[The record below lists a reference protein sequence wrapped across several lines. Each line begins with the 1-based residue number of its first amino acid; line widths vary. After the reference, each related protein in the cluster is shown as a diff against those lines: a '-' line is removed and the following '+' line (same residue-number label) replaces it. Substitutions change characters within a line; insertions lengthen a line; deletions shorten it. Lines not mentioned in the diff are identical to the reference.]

1 MKIAILLLVIC
12 LTLLLWKGRKEKEK
26 AKGKGKE
33 REKETPIVERYQSS
47 LEVMKKVEKVENQLR
62 LEVVKRGLKGVIQGR
77 EKEKERERAA
87 MKRNQGLEAMKKLG
101 KGEMKNQNVQWV
113 HSLAF
118 VVILLEKEKE
128 KETNLQRENH
138 LKGGLKGAKE
148 KGREK
153 DRVIMKNQKFA
164 VVKNRCQNQGVIA
177 LMKRDL
183 AQSALQDL
191 LWKKSLC
198 QHGRLVKTNVRAT

>member
-1 MKIAILLLVIC
+1 MG
-12 LTLLLWKGRKEKEK
+12 WKARKEKEK

-33 REKETPIVERYQSS
+33 REKETPIVERNQSS

-62 LEVVKRGLKGVIQGR
+62 LEVVKRGLKGVIQAR
-77 EKEKERERAA
+77 EKGKEKGKEKERE
-87 MKRNQGLEAMKKLG
+87 K
-101 KGEMKNQNVQWV
+101 
-113 HSLAF
+113 
-118 VVILLEKEKE
+118 
-128 KETNLQRENH
+128 NLQKENH
-138 LKGGLKGAKE
+138 LKGVLKGAKE

-153 DRVIMKNQKFA
+153 DRVIMKNQTYA

>member
-1 MKIAILLLVIC
+1 M
-12 LTLLLWKGRKEKEK
+12 G
-26 AKGKGKE
+26 
-33 REKETPIVERYQSS
+33 
-47 LEVMKKVEKVENQLR
+47 
-62 LEVVKRGLKGVIQGR
+62 
-77 EKEKERERAA
+77 
-87 MKRNQGLEAMKKLG
+87 
-101 KGEMKNQNVQWV
+101 
-113 HSLAF
+113 
-118 VVILLEKEKE
+118 E
-128 KETNLQRENH
+128 KETNLQKENH

-198 QHGRLVKTNVRAT
+198 QHGRLVKTNVRATCGESTEAGSGEEGAEGGNPGKG